1 MTGQRTGVAVALKV
15 RVVQGRSFSRTVFLE
30 GRLNNETVG
39 TLDAELK
46 KIVDSPTAVVVFD
59 LADLEYISSAGLRS
73 IFGIQKTMA
82 ARGGRALL
90 LSPTPQ
96 VQKVLEIVNAAD
108 LAAVF
113 TSVEELDRYLD
124 DIQRRIVE
132 GG

>member
-1 MTGQRTGVAVALKV
+1 MPLKV
-15 RVVQGRSFSRTVFLE
+15 RVVQGRSFSKTVFLE
-30 GRLNNETVG
+30 GRLNNETVA

-46 KIVDSPTAVVVFD
+46 KIVDSPTTVVVLD

-73 IFGIQKTMA
+73 IFAIQKTMA

-113 TSVEELDRYLD
+113 TSLEELDRYLD
-124 DIQRRIVE
+124 VIPRKVVE
-132 GG
+132 GR

>member
-1 MTGQRTGVAVALKV
+1 MPLKV
-15 RVVQGRSFSRTVFLE
+15 RVVQGRSFSKTVFLE
-30 GRLNNETVG
+30 GRLNNETVA

-46 KIVDSPTAVVVFD
+46 KIVDSPTTVVVLD

-73 IFGIQKTMA
+73 IFAIQKTMA

-113 TSVEELDRYLD
+113 TSLEELDRYLD
-124 DIQRRIVE
+124 EIQRKIVE
-132 GG
+132 GR